1 MPMLEEFRQLR
12 KRLKTFEGLLIP
24 GTSKISNSTL
34 LDASISSAERSSRLG
49 PTDDCADL
57 VSRLDA
63 VASTLDVGDEV
74 YQLLQSHPG
83 EIYGASHCY
92 FENIHKWMPIMSRKL
107 FYRRLTEFSKTKRPD
122 FAILLLCILL
132 SIHYPTSSTAQE
144 PLYRAVRSIYW
155 YLNATVDASLEM
167 IQAGILL
174 SCYEYGFGMHKE
186 CYKTIGLCVRMGHW
200 MDLHNE
206 EPPSE
211 LPQSSDEWT
220 EAAERCNIWWALV
233 IRDRFGHHLE
243 HITWPHTY
251 MSQVDFTT
259 RGHID

>member
-1 MPMLEEFRQLR
+1 MLEEFRRLR
-12 KRLKTFEGLLIP
+12 KRLKMFEGLLIP
-24 GTSKISNSTL
+24 GTSKISNSTP
-34 LDASISSAERSSRLG
+34 LDAGASSTKR
-49 PTDDCADL
+49 DDCADL
-57 VSRLDA
+57 VSRLGA
-63 VASTLDVGDEV
+63 IASSLDVGDEV

-83 EIYGASHCY
+83 EMYGASHCY
-92 FENIHKWMPIMSRKL
+92 FDSIHDWMPIMSRRL

-132 SIHYPTSSTAQE
+132 SIHYPTSSTEPE

-155 YLNATVDASLEM
+155 YLNATIDASLEL

-200 MDLHNE
+200 MDLHNQKQ
-206 EPPSE
+206 PPSD
-211 LPQSSDEWT
+211 LPRNSNEWT

-233 IRDRFGHHLE
+233 IRDRSAHHRLKLD
-243 HITWPHTY
+243 HILTY
-251 MSQVDFTT
+251 TMS
-259 RGHID
+259 